1 MDARAEHNAELDK
14 DYWSDDGV
22 VEVTVRPRDALS
34 WLTSIADGEVP
45 EEVMEFLLDALDAVK
60 HNEKCT
66 VFVLAADF
74 CDKHEREIKE
84 YLK

>member
-1 MDARAEHNAELDK
+1 MTDRAEHNAELDK

-22 VEVTVRPRDALS
+22 VDVTVRPRDALS

-60 HNEKCT
+60 REKST
-66 VFVLAADF
+66 VLVLAADF
-74 CDKHEREIKE
+74 ADKHEREIKE